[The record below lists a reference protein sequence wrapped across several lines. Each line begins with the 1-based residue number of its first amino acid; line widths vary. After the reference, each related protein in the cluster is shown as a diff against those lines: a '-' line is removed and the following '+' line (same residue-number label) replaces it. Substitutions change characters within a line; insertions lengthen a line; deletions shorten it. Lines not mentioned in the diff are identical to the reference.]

1 MGGAATVV
9 GLCLQTWDCPARGI
23 RGKCARTGF
32 TAMRML
38 ETVIVVVVVVVV
50 AAATADV
57 VVVVAA
63 AVEHKWQQPRH
74 QCTDLVARG
83 TRRLDA
89 KMPCYK
95 SYAPE
100 RELSGNA
107 VSCQTH
113 TCLLLQMSLIL
124 LLLRRLPLMPLL
136 LPPRALVLLARA
148 LPALALLA
156 APLLALR
163 LMDKILHDLKDSKLW
178 ELWYIPYNG

>member
-38 ETVIVVVVVVVV
+38 ETAIVVVVVV
-50 AAATADV
+50 AAATAA

-63 AVEHKWQQPRH
+63 AVEHKRQQPRH
-74 QCTDLVARG
+74 QRTDLVGRG
-83 TRRLDA
+83 TRRLDV

-95 SYAPE
+95 KYAPE

-156 APLLALR
+156 APLLALA
-163 LMDKILHDLKDSKLW
+163 LAKL
-178 ELWYIPYNG
+178 